1 MAYIVMAYIPLIL
14 INYTQFIVLC
24 LKHSATL
31 LLVYC
36 FMLKAYSATLL
47 FDSLIRDFMFM
58 QNF

>member
-24 LKHSATL
+24 LKHSAML
-31 LLVYC
+31 LLFYC